1 LFLSALG
8 ANGLLNGLSEDADDD
23 DEDDENEDRGGLPHA
38 ALPPLPPP
46 PPEKGGSLAVSL
58 EVQDEELLLMKLNM
72 SSMVTGGRGERVG
85 KELNEK

>member
-38 ALPPLPPP
+38 ALPPP